1 MEITWEVFEARLQQ
15 IDDLAK
21 ERDALQARIDF
32 IMECDDHALDYMR
45 KLHAQAKEQ
54 GGGGQVGG
62 SIPPAPL

>member
-15 IDDLAK
+15 IGELAKERDEARK

-54 GGGGQVGG
+54 G
-62 SIPPAPL
+62 

>member
-1 MEITWEVFEARLQQ
+1 MKVTWEVFEARLQQ

-54 GGGGQVGG
+54 G
-62 SIPPAPL
+62 